1 MKMNVRFLC
10 ESAVV
15 AALYAVLTW
24 VLAPISYGPIQFRIS
39 EILVLL
45 VFLNPKYAYAI
56 ILGCFVSNTTSSLGW
71 YDMVFGTL
79 ATTLAV
85 LPMIKT
91 KRIGIASIYPVIGN
105 ALIVSFELWLAF
117 KEPGVFFFNV
127 GTIALG
133 EAVVLFGLGIPFY
146 LGLSN
151 NASMCELLEIDSS
164 KIVNKRKFSIDK
176 CLYVVFGVLSLIF
189 YFALPISD
197 GVTMM
202 SIFNQHKLFIIFPV
216 ICVLSVVIGFI
227 LKGKLRMILEYV
239 LLVLLFGLWITS
251 GVLSYKDSSLFPGVY
266 YFLFVLI
273 IILNAV
279 FIISTFKKE
288 EIVDGVKE
296 C

>member
-45 VFLNPKYAYAI
+45 VFFNPKYAYAI

-151 NASMCELLEIDSS
+151 NASMCELLEINSS
-164 KIVNKRKFSIDK
+164 KIVNKSKFSIDK

-202 SIFNQHKLFIIFPV
+202 SVFNQHKLFIIFPV

>member
-45 VFLNPKYAYAI
+45 VFFNPKYAYAI

-91 KRIGIASIYPVIGN
+91 KRIGIASIYPVISN

>member
-45 VFLNPKYAYAI
+45 VFFNPKYAYAI

-91 KRIGIASIYPVIGN
+91 KRIGIASIYPVISN

-202 SIFNQHKLFIIFPV
+202 SVFNQHKLFIIFPV

-251 GVLSYKDSSLFPGVY
+251 GLLSFKDSSLFPGVY

>member
-45 VFLNPKYAYAI
+45 VFFNPKYAYAI

-176 CLYVVFGVLSLIF
+176 CLYVLFGVLCLIF

-202 SIFNQHKLFIIFPV
+202 SVFNQHKLFIIFPV

>member
-45 VFLNPKYAYAI
+45 VFFNPKYAYAI

-91 KRIGIASIYPVIGN
+91 KRIGIASIYPVISN

-202 SIFNQHKLFIIFPV
+202 SVFNQHKLFIIFPV
-216 ICVLSVVIGFI
+216 ICILSVVIGFI

>member
-45 VFLNPKYAYAI
+45 VFFNPKYAYAI

-91 KRIGIASIYPVIGN
+91 KRIGIASIYPVISN

-176 CLYVVFGVLSLIF
+176 CLYVVFGVVSLIF